1 MRQLYIV
8 TIDLGGEDSVYFT
21 EMTAAQADQ
30 MRGLL
35 RRSHEKFSI
44 TTIKRAPG
52 FNSYGALMKDFVD
65 FVDVRYR

>member
-1 MRQLYIV
+1 MKQLYII

-21 EMTAAQADQ
+21 EMTLAQAEQ

-35 RRSHEKFSI
+35 RQSHERWTI
-44 TTIKRAPG
+44 TTIRKAPG
-52 FNSYGALMKDFVD
+52 FNPYGALMKDFEE